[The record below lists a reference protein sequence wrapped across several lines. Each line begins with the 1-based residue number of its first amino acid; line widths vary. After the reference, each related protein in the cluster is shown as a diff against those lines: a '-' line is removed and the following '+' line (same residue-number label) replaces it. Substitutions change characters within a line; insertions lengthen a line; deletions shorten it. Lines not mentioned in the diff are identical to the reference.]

1 MSRSKTTS
9 IKRPPPPAAAE
20 ESTSRLG
27 DLTRPIPVDKRVFRH
42 KRWAMGAGVF
52 ALFVGGAVA
61 AALLILPVQTWI
73 DQGNDIE
80 QRQAQLDELQ
90 RVNGQLAAEI
100 ERLETPDGA
109 REAARE
115 ELGMVEVGE
124 ERQTVLPFPALPR
137 KLPEGW
143 PYNVTD
149 RILDARAAA
158 EAAGADGAG

>member
-9 IKRPPPPAAAE
+9 IKRPATQAAADE
-20 ESTSRLG
+20 GTSRLG
-27 DLTRPIPVDKRVFRH
+27 DFTRPIPVDKRVFRR
-42 KRWAMGAGVF
+42 KRWAMGAGLF
-52 ALFVGGAVA
+52 TLFVGGAVA

-80 QRQAQLDELQ
+80 QRQAELDELQ

-100 ERLETPDGA
+100 DRLETPDGA

-124 ERQTVLPFPALPR
+124 ERQTVLPLPDLPR
-137 KLPEGW
+137 QLPDGW
-143 PYNVTD
+143 PYNITD
-149 RILDARAAA
+149 GILDLRAAA
-158 EAAGADGAG
+158 AAVEGE